1 MLSLSSKDVGGGA
14 LDASLLFPFVVV
26 IFYFKELRMLIAKK
40 HWMQIHTYLSLFFL
54 PAMLI
59 YAITGIGY
67 IFGFKDDA
75 GATVQKFTI
84 PTPETGKEQEVIL
97 QFLRDNGLE
106 VPSNTTLRN
115 TRRGMQ
121 MGSLNYSVS
130 LQKEGAI
137 SQLTIM
143 DRSLYGILVLMHKA
157 KGAFYFDIIA
167 VGFGI
172 SLMLF
177 YLSGLIFTS
186 FCKKNRSTAL
196 IVCAAGF
203 VCCSLAVFVSV

>member
-1 MLSLSSKDVGGGA
+1 
-14 LDASLLFPFVVV
+14 
-26 IFYFKELRMLIAKK
+26 MLIAKK

-75 GATVQKFTI
+75 GATVHNFTI
-84 PTPETGKEQEVIL
+84 PTPESGKEQETIL
-97 QFLRDNGLE
+97 QFLRDNGLTI
-106 VPSNTTLRN
+106 PANTELKSGRKGT
-115 TRRGMQ
+115 Q
-121 MGSLNYSVS
+121 MGNIKYSVS
-130 LQKEGAI
+130 LQKEGAT

>member
-1 MLSLSSKDVGGGA
+1 
-14 LDASLLFPFVVV
+14 
-26 IFYFKELRMLIAKK
+26 MLIAKK

-67 IFGFKDDA
+67 IVGFKDEA

-84 PTPETGKEQEVIL
+84 PTPESGKEQEAIL
-97 QFLRDNGLE
+97 QFLRDNGLAI
-106 VPSNTTLRN
+106 PANTELKSGRK
-115 TRRGMQ
+115 GVQ
-121 MGSLNYSVS
+121 MGNLRYSVVF
-130 LQKEGAI
+130 QKGGAT
-137 SQLTIM
+137 SSLTITN
-143 DRSLYGILVLMHKA
+143 RSLYGILVLMHKS

-196 IVCAAGF
+196 IICAAGLI
-203 VCCSLAVFVSV
+203 CCSLAVFASI